1 MKKLLAPLIAAA
13 LFAATSHSAHAQTKI
28 GTVDMNKIFSSYY
41 KTKDAETRI
50 NEARASA
57 KRELDDR
64 MDTYKKNVD
73 GINKLNQDIENP
85 ALSKD
90 AKDNKSKERDDKI
103 AETKNLERE
112 IGEFRQSR
120 EKQLQEQAVR
130 MRNGIVDEITKL
142 VQDKV
147 KAENF
152 DLVLDRSGQSLNGVP
167 ILLYARDNMDFSE
180 DLISQLNKNKPKDQP
195 AGDGG
200 APAASGGGSKP
211 GSKK

>member
-1 MKKLLAPLIAAA
+1 MKKLISPLLAAA
-13 LFAATSHSAHAQTKI
+13 IFAAMSLSAHAQTKI

-50 NEARASA
+50 NEARSSA

-64 MDTYKKNVD
+64 MDTYKKSVD
-73 GINKLNQDIENP
+73 AINKLNQDIENP

-90 AKDNKSKERDDKI
+90 AKETKSKQRDDKI

-142 VQDKV
+142 VQEKV

-167 ILLYARDNMDFSE
+167 ILLYARDTMDFSDE
-180 DLISQLNKNKPKDQP
+180 IITQLNKNKPKDQP
-195 AGDGG
+195 AGG
-200 APAASGGGSKP
+200 AGAASTP
-211 GSKK
+211 KK